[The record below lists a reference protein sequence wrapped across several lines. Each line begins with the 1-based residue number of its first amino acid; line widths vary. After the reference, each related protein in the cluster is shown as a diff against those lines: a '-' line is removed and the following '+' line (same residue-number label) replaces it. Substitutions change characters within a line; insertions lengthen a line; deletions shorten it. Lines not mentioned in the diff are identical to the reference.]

1 LTSGTAISSS
11 LVLAQNESE
20 MDFDDLI
27 TDSNEDQVDITLT
40 NGSEVQGNTSGVETT
55 GKSNFQGI

>member
-27 TDSNEDQVDITLT
+27 SDSNEDQVDIT